1 MRWLCSL
8 LIAVLIVL
16 ASFVLMLVMIF
27 PPKNKTAEPALQV
40 GHFVPK
46 MQQESSDPSRSRQ
59 KMPEQPQQPPA
70 ETPPAQQAPQ
80 PPSTPQ
86 AASLDLAV
94 PQLPSDINIA
104 AAATPSLQGLTAQ
117 AVTPAAPSA
126 PATPAAPVA
135 VAPSETSAQSAQ
147 SSQSTPS
154 PSSTDADVIPLNE
167 VLPVYPDSARR
178 RGIEGYVQ
186 LAFTITAE
194 GKVENVRVIDS
205 SPARVFDREARR
217 AALRWRFAPRTEN
230 GQLVAR
236 EAVKKLEFRLE
247 KRGR

>member
-8 LIAVLIVL
+8 LAAVAIVL

-27 PPKNKTAEPALQV
+27 PPQSKTAEPALQV

-46 MQQESSDPSRSRQ
+46 LQQESSDPSRSRQ

-70 ETPPAQQAPQ
+70 ETPPTPQAPQ
-80 PPSTPQ
+80 PPSTAQ
-86 AASLDLAV
+86 AVSLDLAV
-94 PQLPSDINIA
+94 PQLPSDITIA
-104 AAATPSLQGLTAQ
+104 AAAPNLQGLTAQ
-117 AVTPAAPSA
+117 TVTPAAPSA
-126 PATPAAPVA
+126 PATPAAPATSSV
-135 VAPSETSAQSAQ
+135 SSAQSAQ
-147 SSQSTPS
+147 SSPS
-154 PSSTDADVIPLNE
+154 APSSSGSDADVIPLNE

-194 GKVENVRVIDS
+194 GRVENVRVLES